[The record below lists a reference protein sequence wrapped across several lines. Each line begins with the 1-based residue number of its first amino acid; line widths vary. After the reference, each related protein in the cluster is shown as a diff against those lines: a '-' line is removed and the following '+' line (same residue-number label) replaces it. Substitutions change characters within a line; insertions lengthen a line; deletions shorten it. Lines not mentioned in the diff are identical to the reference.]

1 MPNITGTGVPADAA
15 LPCPRCHFTW
25 LFDAFF
31 PALQYRCSGC
41 EWMFNLGAGSGP
53 VTTNAA
59 ITAGVTTA
67 LPFASG
73 GGVFLPGQA
82 LYISDTTLS
91 EIVIVNG
98 TPTGTSVPV
107 SGFAN
112 NHGSAKAVSPAT
124 ATAVYSTV
132 QTVPANPGWGF

>member
-1 MPNITGTGVPADAA
+1 M
-15 LPCPRCHFTW
+15 
-25 LFDAFF
+25 
-31 PALQYRCSGC
+31 
-41 EWMFNLGAGSGP
+41 
-53 VTTNAA
+53 
-59 ITAGVTTA
+59 
-67 LPFASG
+67 
-73 GGVFLPGQA
+73 FLPGQA

-124 ATAVYSTV
+124 ATAVYSAV